1 MDRIDDAYNGLMGE
15 EFMRKTRERLHWMC
29 SKVAGEKILDVG
41 CSQGTLARLLAPL
54 GKSVLGVDINQD
66 AISYAEGKL
75 PELDVASRER
85 LRFVAMNF
93 MDFKSEERFDTIVM
107 GEILEHLPDPAAF
120 VKKACTHL
128 VKGGTIVATVPFGI
142 NDDPDHRQTF
152 YWSWIRDIV
161 APLFDIRDI
170 EFFGKWI
177 GVVGTRRER
186 RATVENAV
194 PIAVVKEL
202 EKAFFAIER
211 PLVDDNKARGLKLK
225 AQSQDLAEAKKGLDA
240 KTAEAQTAMTAET
253 AQKARAD
260 KALAD
265 YAKLKTDLSS
275 EIARQKDALAKVSAD
290 KDAELAKQKA
300 SIAKLTADK
309 AAVDAAAAKQKTVLE
324 GEVAR
329 QKTALAAEQAK
340 IKDLN
345 SKLAATRNELAATK
359 NEALELRVNLDAD
372 RRISDGQAEQI
383 SVLKAALQFAANR
396 PQVETN
402 DTRLL
407 EYSQEVRELRSA
419 LESKRDEA
427 VERAERLGHLLGQVE
442 SLKAEKELLS
452 SRVAELTAT
461 LAAERETVKSK
472 DAEIAARDAL
482 VAEAND
488 YAKLCEGENTKLAE
502 DNKALVANV
511 EALKAEKNAIA
522 ESLRASESENERK
535 DAAIHR
541 IASERTDFEQ
551 RVALLGER
559 VKEKERELEAASRE
573 IKNGQSLAEGVQDE
587 LNEAKR
593 RIEGL
598 SGSLERS
605 RDDAAQA
612 KRVKAEVE
620 RRLAR
625 CEEDVKSLER
635 QLDVQRRAMEMSKAD
650 LDVATKREEEEGN
663 KFSQAVV
670 QLKQANAKIAA
681 LDVELAKAKVAL
693 SSEQKK
699 TAEQAAALK
708 QANDACAAEG
718 RKLAAAAVQMKERD
732 AQIQSLR
739 KENKSLSVA
748 NDKLGKR
755 LHRAEHRY
763 DILSKSKLGRLTL
776 AYWRIKDSFKSSF
789 VKQQQTHKLI
799 PSPTAQVNP
808 YSPAIERMRD
818 RLRCVTSGNLFTYKG
833 VSNFLKGA
841 KVACIMDEFTWKSYS
856 PEADMIQ
863 LVPENYESQL
873 NEFRPEIVFVES
885 AWRGVDNKWTNC
897 VHKIPDEL
905 KGILSWAKGNGVPT
919 VFWNKEDPIHFDTF
933 KNVASLFDFIFTYDF
948 NCVQKYRQIT
958 GKDNAF
964 FLPMAVQPTMFNP
977 IEKYER
983 KDAFC
988 FAGSYYKRYVERTK
1002 DLDGYIRE
1010 FPKYKAV
1017 EIYDR
1022 QFGKN
1027 DPNYMMPP
1035 EYAPYIK
1042 GNLPYDEIDKAYK
1055 GYSVA
1060 INLNSIKQANSIARR
1075 VFELLACNTATVS
1088 NYSYGVVTG
1097 FGDLV
1102 ITSDNADVVLETL
1115 KKYEKNPRDIDKLK
1129 LLGLRKVFSENTYRD
1144 RFAYICSKILG
1155 VDLASH
1161 KPVTAVVAVVR
1172 NEDEYQSVKK
1182 SFGRQNYEGKRLF
1195 VLSEGKVIA
1204 EETVKGV
1211 DDLLR
1216 HLDDVDYV
1224 GMMSPFD
1231 YYSDSY
1237 MEDMVYAF
1245 RYSSV
1250 DAVGKGS
1257 YFRCK
1262 RGKVALQSDDKPYSK
1277 MRNINLCRGFMT
1289 VEAFAG
1295 AVCRNP
1301 RILRGRLPEVKIPAL
1316 SIDMFN
1322 YCENGALE
1330 KLTDSQVDEISDLK
1344 SINKG
1349 FCFSEMQKVAETLK
1363 PIRQK
1368 QAEGMFIGSAKL
1380 YDYCRSVKCK
1390 NVEQTFENGRMIL
1403 LSELG
1408 KDEHVY
1414 FPIDK
1419 EFLVDDIP
1427 IKEGAMCLNQE
1438 VGCPSSVSSGIA
1450 YFFYDAQKK
1459 KISSAIGATN
1469 VNLTVD
1475 IPKGAKFVKFQFRLQ
1490 GSGTLE
1496 IGSLN
1501 FSHKPTPLPYYFDSG
1516 KILCLTN
1523 HYPSYD
1529 NIYRNGFVHTRIK
1542 LYGRKS
1548 VKVPVFQLSNA
1559 TQVQFSE
1566 FEGINVI
1573 SGNSEYLRFVLES
1586 NRYST
1591 ILVHFLDGEM
1601 WEVLKELPET
1611 TRIIV
1616 WCHGAEVL
1624 KYTRRLFNFE
1634 GMEIPA
1640 NVIAQSEVRGKFWG
1654 ALLRNLPKNIHFVF
1668 VSQWMKDIVDED
1680 YFVKIPLG
1688 QYSIINNPINTELF
1702 QYVKKDAEQRY
1713 HILSIRPYATRKYA
1727 NDLSVKCILEL
1738 SKRPDF
1744 KKFEITM
1751 IGDGKLFDDVLAPL
1765 RGYENVHI
1773 LRTFLR
1779 QGEIYEYHKK
1789 NGIFLVPT
1797 RQDSQGVSKD
1807 EAMSSGLIPV
1817 TNDVTAMSEFVDQTC
1832 GVLSPSEDY
1841 EDMARNIGK
1850 IVDDPQLFQSMSK
1863 AAAER
1868 VRRQTASNIIVK
1880 KELSLICLGGV
1891 A

>member
-15 EFMRKTRERLHWMC
+15 DFMRKTRERLHWIC
-29 SKVAGEKILDVG
+29 SKVAGENVLDIG

-54 GKSVLGVDINQD
+54 GKHVLGIDINKD
-66 AISYAEGKL
+66 AIAYAEGKL

-85 LRFVAMNF
+85 LQFLAMNF
-93 MDFKSEERFDTIVM
+93 MDFKSEAQFDTVVM

-128 VKGGTIVATVPFGI
+128 VKGGTFVATVPFGI

-152 YWSWIRDIV
+152 YWSWIKDIV
-161 APLFDIRDI
+161 APLFDIADI

-177 GVVGTRRER
+177 GVVGVKRER
-186 RATVENAV
+186 KTAAEKTVPFAL
-194 PIAVVKEL
+194 VKEL
-202 EKAFFAIER
+202 EKAFYAIER
-211 PLVDDNKARGLKLK
+211 PLVNDNKARGLKLK
-225 AQSQDLAEAKKGLDA
+225 TQTQDLDEAKKKLSA
-240 KTAEAQTAMTAET
+240 KAAEARAAIDDEA

-260 KALAD
+260 KLAAD
-265 YAKLKTDLSS
+265 YAKLKTDFSS
-275 EIARQKDALAKVSAD
+275 EIARQKDALAKLAAD
-290 KDAELAKQKA
+290 K
-300 SIAKLTADK
+300 TA
-309 AAVDAAAAKQKTVLE
+309 ADAAAAKQKTVLE

-340 IKDLN
+340 VKDLN
-345 SKLAATRNELAATK
+345 SKLAATRNELAAIK
-359 NEALELRVNLDAD
+359 NEALDLRVNLDAD

-396 PQVETN
+396 PQNDPNETK
-402 DTRLL
+402 LL

-427 VERAERLGHLLGQVE
+427 LERAERLGRLLGQVDA
-442 SLKAEKELLS
+442 LKAEKELLS
-452 SRVAELTAT
+452 SRIAELTAA
-461 LAAERETVKSK
+461 LAAERETVKAK

-482 VAEAND
+482 VSESGN
-488 YAKLCEGENTKLAE
+488 YAKLCESENTKLAE
-502 DNKALVANV
+502 ENKVLAASV
-511 EALKAEKNAIA
+511 EALKTEKDAIA
-522 ESLRASESENERK
+522 EALKVSESENERK

-541 IASERTDFEQ
+541 IASERTDLEQ
-551 RVALLGER
+551 RAALLRDSVNDKG
-559 VKEKERELEAASRE
+559 RELEVA
-573 IKNGQSLAEGVQDE
+573 NGEVEKLRALAEGAQEE
-587 LNEAKR
+587 LNEAKH

-598 SGSLERS
+598 FGSLEKS
-605 RDDAAQA
+605 RIDAAHA
-612 KRVKAEVE
+612 RRANDEAE
-620 RRLAR
+620 RRLSKSA
-625 CEEDVKSLER
+625 EDVKSLER
-635 QLDVQRRAMEMSKAD
+635 QLELQRQSLETAKSGLAA
-650 LDVATKREEEEGN
+650 ATKREEDARTTSA
-663 KFSQAVV
+663 KTAA
-670 QLKQANAKIAA
+670 QLKQANAKVAT
-681 LDVELAKAKVAL
+681 LETELAKTKAAL
-693 SSEQKK
+693 SSEQRNS
-699 TAEQAAALK
+699 ADQAAALK
-708 QANDACAAEG
+708 KANDAMATDS
-718 RKLAAAAVQMKERD
+718 KKAAATAVLMKERD

-739 KENKSLSVA
+739 RETRNLSVA
-748 NDKLGKR
+748 SNKLEKR
-755 LHRAEHRY
+755 LHRTEFDY
-763 DILSKSKLGRLTL
+763 DKLAKAKLGRLTL
-776 AYWRIKDSFKSSF
+776 AYWRLKDGLKKGISHAYRERHEIKHTACKVEENVAASKDSARALES
-789 VKQQQTHKLI
+789 
-799 PSPTAQVNP
+799 PSLARDAFGST
-808 YSPAIERMRD
+808 IEMMRN
-818 RLRCVTSGNLFTYKG
+818 RLAGFSASNTSKALDYRG
-833 VSNFLKGA
+833 VSDFLRTT

-856 PEADMIQ
+856 PEAKMIQ
-863 LVPENYESQL
+863 LAPESWKVQLES
-873 NEFRPEIVFVES
+873 FRPEIIFVES

-897 VHKIPDEL
+897 IHKIPDEL
-905 KGILSWAKGNGVPT
+905 KGILSWAKSNSVPT

-933 KNVASLFDFIFTYDF
+933 KNVAPLFDFIFTYDF
-948 NCVQKYRQIT
+948 NCVQKYKQIT
-958 GKDNAF
+958 GRDNAF

-1155 VDLASH
+1155 IDLVSH
-1161 KPVTAVVAVVR
+1161 KPIVAVVAVVR
-1172 NEDEYQSVKK
+1172 DEDEYQAIKK
-1182 SFGRQNYEGKRLF
+1182 SFERQNYENKRLF
-1195 VLSEGKVIA
+1195 VLTNGNDKLVGEAV
-1204 EETVKGV
+1204 VKGV
-1211 DDLLR
+1211 DDLQH
-1216 HLDDVDYV
+1216 HLDGIDYV
-1224 GMMSPFD
+1224 GMMSSAD

-1237 MEDMVYAF
+1237 IEDMVHAF
-1245 RYSSV
+1245 KYSSV
-1250 DAVGKGS
+1250 EAVGKGS
-1257 YFRCK
+1257 YFRCRCK
-1262 RGKVALQSDDKPYSK
+1262 KIVLQSDNKPYSK

-1368 QAEGMFIGSAKL
+1368 RAEGMFIGSAKL
-1380 YDYCRSVKCK
+1380 YDCCRSVKCK

-1427 IKEGAMCLNQE
+1427 LKEGAMCLNQE

-1459 KISSAIGATN
+1459 KISSALGATN
-1469 VNLTVD
+1469 VNLTVEV
-1475 IPKGAKFVKFQFRLQ
+1475 PTGAKFVKFQLRLQ
-1490 GSGTLE
+1490 GSGAKRS
-1496 IGSLN
+1496 GQFPAASL
-1501 FSHKPTPLPYYFDSG
+1501 P
-1516 KILCLTN
+1516 
-1523 HYPSYD
+1523 
-1529 NIYRNGFVHTRIK
+1529 
-1542 LYGRKS
+1542 
-1548 VKVPVFQLSNA
+1548 
-1559 TQVQFSE
+1559 
-1566 FEGINVI
+1566 
-1573 SGNSEYLRFVLES
+1573 
-1586 NRYST
+1586 
-1591 ILVHFLDGEM
+1591 
-1601 WEVLKELPET
+1601 
-1611 TRIIV
+1611 
-1616 WCHGAEVL
+1616 
-1624 KYTRRLFNFE
+1624 
-1634 GMEIPA
+1634 
-1640 NVIAQSEVRGKFWG
+1640 
-1654 ALLRNLPKNIHFVF
+1654 
-1668 VSQWMKDIVDED
+1668 
-1680 YFVKIPLG
+1680 
-1688 QYSIINNPINTELF
+1688 
-1702 QYVKKDAEQRY
+1702 
-1713 HILSIRPYATRKYA
+1713 
-1727 NDLSVKCILEL
+1727 
-1738 SKRPDF
+1738 
-1744 KKFEITM
+1744 
-1751 IGDGKLFDDVLAPL
+1751 
-1765 RGYENVHI
+1765 
-1773 LRTFLR
+1773 
-1779 QGEIYEYHKK
+1779 
-1789 NGIFLVPT
+1789 
-1797 RQDSQGVSKD
+1797 
-1807 EAMSSGLIPV
+1807 GL
-1817 TNDVTAMSEFVDQTC
+1817 
-1832 GVLSPSEDY
+1832 
-1841 EDMARNIGK
+1841 
-1850 IVDDPQLFQSMSK
+1850 
-1863 AAAER
+1863 
-1868 VRRQTASNIIVK
+1868 
-1880 KELSLICLGGV
+1880 
-1891 A
+1891 